1 MRLWIWGENISGEM
15 GDGTDVNR
23 SSPVQTITLGSTW
36 KSVKGGRSITVALK
50 DDGSLWTWGDGADGA
65 LGNLSTNDV
74 SSPVHI
80 AQGKTW
86 KSIGGC
92 SKTNES
98 TACAIDSNNK
108 LFTWGENNEGQLGHN
123 DVIDKSSPTQMGTKN
138 WSSASINA
146 VHGAAIDTDNKLFL
160 WGNNY
165 SGQLGLNDAVDR
177 SSPVQ
182 LGTDNWDMIATGY
195 HYTLGIKSNGTLWGW
210 GANDVG
216 QLGLGDTVFYS
227 SPVQIGNASDWK
239 FVEAGI
245 GHSAAIKNDN
255 SLFVWGYAGYG
266 ALGQN
271 NTTNRSSP
279 VQVSSS
285 WDEVSCG
292 YAYTVALRSDNTVW
306 AWGYNSYGQLGDD
319 TDVNKSSPVQIYG
332 QASGWKAVSAG
343 LDHAVALANE
353 LPPSKSCSSLT
364 CSTPAFKCYVGVTE
378 SCACA
383 RWKFYTAQC
392 TRIQQ
397 SLGICSG
404 TSGAYV
410 PAITVCNQKLL

>member
-1 MRLWIWGENISGEM
+1 MKLWLWGDNSAGQI
-15 GDGTDVNR
+15 GDGGETDR

-36 KSVKGGRSITVALK
+36 KSIKSGRNFTVALK
-50 DDGSLWTWGDGADGA
+50 DDGSLWTWGDGSDGA
-65 LGNLSTNDV
+65 LGNLTTNDV

-92 SKTNES
+92 SKTEDS
-98 TACAIDSNNK
+98 TACAIDSSNK
-108 LFTWGENNEGQLGHN
+108 LHTWGENNEGQLGHN
-123 DVIDKSSPTQMGTKN
+123 DVVDRSSPTQMGTKN
-138 WSSASINA
+138 WSSASINTF
-146 VHGAAIDTDNKLFL
+146 HGAAIDTAKKLFL
-160 WGNNY
+160 WGSNY
-165 SGQLGLNDAVDR
+165 NGQLGLNDDVNR

-182 LGTDNWDMIATGY
+182 LGNDNWNMISTGY
-195 HYTLGIKSNGTLWGW
+195 NYTLGIKSNGTLWGW

-216 QLGLGDTVFYS
+216 QLGLGNIVFYS

-245 GHSAAIKNDN
+245 GHSAAIKNDD
-255 SLFVWGYAGYG
+255 SLYIWGYNDVGQ
-266 ALGQN
+266 LGQN
-271 NTTNRSSP
+271 DTTDTSSP
-279 VQVSSS
+279 VQVSGS

-292 YAYTVALRSDNTVW
+292 YEYTVALRSDNTVW
-306 AWGYNSYGQLGDD
+306 AWGYNTEGQLGDD
-319 TDVNKSSPVQIYG
+319 TVADKSSPVQIYG

-343 LDHAVALANE
+343 LEHTVALAAE
-353 LPPSKSCSSLT
+353 SPPSKSCSSLS
-364 CSTPAFKCYVGVTE
+364 CPTPAFKCYVGVTE

-383 RWKFYTAQC
+383 KWKFYTAQC

-410 PAITVCNQKLL
+410 PAITVCNQKLF